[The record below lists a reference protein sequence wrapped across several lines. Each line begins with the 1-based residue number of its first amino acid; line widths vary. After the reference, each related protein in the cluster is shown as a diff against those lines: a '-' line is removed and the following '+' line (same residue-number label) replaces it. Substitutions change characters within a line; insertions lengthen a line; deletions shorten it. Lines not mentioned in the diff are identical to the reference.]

1 MNDHKN
7 LRAIVQRGIGAT
19 LLVVGT
25 ILAAGC
31 GVRGRPQPP
40 LTPPEFGHSQ
50 PTYKRGTEDLAV
62 PNVPAVEATPEKK
75 KRKDGDAN

>member
-1 MNDHKN
+1 MGVA
-7 LRAIVQRGIGAT
+7 LLAVLAIS
-19 LLVVGT
+19 
-25 ILAAGC
+25 AAGC

-62 PNVPAVEATPEKK
+62 PDVPAVEATPEKK